1 MTTLVLHWFVVL
13 RGVLTR
19 AVESKYFAAMYFRS
33 SIRHN
38 PKTGELSGYYRLVE
52 SYRNQGNR
60 ICHRTILSVG
70 FLDGLSGNQLKAI
83 QYGLNL
89 RVEGL
94 DNSLF
99 SEEVDPVVTANIERF
114 YQQMVREKRIDV
126 LPDNTRKKDWQTID
140 MNTLRNK
147 DVREVGAEWMCYQ
160 AIQQLKLKQFF
171 ENKGWDDEKI
181 ALAMTHLISRAVYPA
196 SEYKTSFW
204 IKENSAVCEI
214 TGYDATRIT
223 KDQLYSVSH
232 ALYAEKESLER
243 YLSHRTNELFDLQDR
258 IVLYDLTNTYFEGEK
273 RHSRIARFGRSKEKR
288 NDARL
293 VVLAVVINPEGFIK
307 YSTIYEGNKAD
318 CKTLAA
324 MIDKLRLA
332 TSSTVKKALVVID
345 AGIATEENLELLR
358 EKGYDYLCVSRAKAK
373 DYSIESDDSGITIF
387 DKKRQRIELIKVNVH
402 SDTDYY
408 LKVNSE
414 SKGIKESAMNSRF
427 KDRFEEGL
435 INIESS
441 LHKKSGVKQLDKVYE
456 RIGRLK
462 QKYPS
467 IHRFYQIDVH
477 CYEKNTVTS
486 ITWHIKPTID
496 PDQNS
501 GIYFLRTSLRYPDE
515 ATVWMFYNTIRE
527 IEYTFR
533 VLKTD
538 LDLRP
543 IFHKKDDASMA
554 HLHLG
559 LLAYWLVNTIRYQLK
574 QKSIRNDWREIV
586 RVMNTQKCVTTIAQ
600 NKSDEVISVRKCSE
614 PEEKTK
620 QIYDALNYKY
630 APFVRK
636 KSVVLKTE
644 LLLSVST
651 QNKKVIRV

>member
-1 MTTLVLHWFVVL
+1 LFFEEADPLV
-13 RGVLTR
+13 
-19 AVESKYFAAMYFRS
+19 S
-33 SIRHN
+33 
-38 PKTGELSGYYRLVE
+38 
-52 SYRNQGNR
+52 
-60 ICHRTILSVG
+60 
-70 FLDGLSGNQLKAI
+70 
-83 QYGLNL
+83 
-89 RVEGL
+89 
-94 DNSLF
+94 
-99 SEEVDPVVTANIERF
+99 ANIERF
-114 YQQMVREKRIDV
+114 YRQMVREKRIDV
-126 LPDNTRKKDWQTID
+126 LPDKTRKEDWQSID

-181 ALAMTHLISRAVYPA
+181 ALAMTHLISRTVYPA

-214 TGYDATRIT
+214 TGYDATKIT
-223 KDQLYSVSH
+223 KDRLYSVSH

-243 YLSHRTNELFDLQDR
+243 YLSHRTNELFDLQDK

-273 RHSRIARFGRSKEKR
+273 RGSRIARFGRSKEKR

-293 VVLAVVINPEGFIK
+293 VVMAVVVNPEGFIK

-318 CKTLAA
+318 CKTLAD
-324 MIDKLRLA
+324 MIEKLRLA
-332 TSSTVKKALVVID
+332 TSSTVRKALVVID
-345 AGIATEENLELLR
+345 AGIATEENLQLIR
-358 EKGYDYLCVSRAKAK
+358 QKGYDYLCVSRAKIK
-373 DYSIESDDSGITIF
+373 DYQIESLDSRITIF
-387 DKKRQRIELIKVNVH
+387 DKRRQRIELTRVNVH
-402 SDTDYY
+402 ADTDYY

-441 LHKKSGVKQLDKVYE
+441 LHKKSGVKQLDKVHE

-467 IHRFYQIDVH
+467 IHRFYQIDVTSND
-477 CYEKNTVTS
+477 KNIVTS
-486 ITWHIKPTID
+486 LSWSIKPTLD

-501 GIYFLRTSLRYPDE
+501 GIYFLRTSLQQLDE
-515 ATVWMFYNTIRE
+515 SMVWMIYNTIRE

-543 IFHKKDDASMA
+543 VFHKNDDASMA

-574 QKSIRNDWREIV
+574 QKGIKSDWREIV
-586 RVMNTQKCVTTIAQ
+586 RIMNTQKCVTTLAQ
-600 NKSDEVISVRKCSE
+600 NKTDEMISVRKCSE
-614 PEEKTK
+614 PEDKAK
-620 QIYDALNYKY
+620 QIYDALTYRY

-644 LLLSVST
+644 QLLSVST
-651 QNKKVIRV
+651 QNKQVIRI

>member
-1 MTTLVLHWFVVL
+1 M
-13 RGVLTR
+13 RQ
-19 AVESKYFAAMYFRS
+19 
-33 SIRHN
+33 N

-52 SYRNQGNR
+52 SYRNQDNR

-70 FLDGLSGNQLKAI
+70 FLDGLSGEQLKAI
-83 QYGLNL
+83 QHGLNL
-89 RVEGL
+89 RCGGL
-94 DNSLF
+94 DNPLF
-99 SEEVDPVVTANIERF
+99 SEEVDPVVIANIERF

-126 LPDNTRKKDWQTID
+126 LPDNTRKNDWQTID

-147 DVREVGAEWMCYQ
+147 DVREIGAEWMCYQ
-160 AIQQLKLKQFF
+160 AIHQLKLRQFF

-181 ALAMTHLISRAVYPA
+181 TLAMTHLISRAVYPA

-204 IKENSAVCEI
+204 IRENSAICEI
-214 TGYDATRIT
+214 TGYDSTKIT

-293 VVLAVVINPEGFIK
+293 VVMALVVNPEGFIK
-307 YSTIYEGNKAD
+307 YSTIYEGNRAD
-318 CKTLAA
+318 CKTLAD
-324 MIDKLRLA
+324 MIEKLRLA
-332 TSSTVKKALVVID
+332 TSSTVRKALVVID
-345 AGIATEENLELLR
+345 AGIATEENLQLIR
-358 EKGYDYLCVSRAKAK
+358 QKGYDYLCVSRAKTK
-373 DYSIESDDSGITIF
+373 DYSIEPNDSKITIF

-435 INIESS
+435 TNIESS
-441 LHKKSGVKQLDKVYE
+441 LHKKSGVKQIDKVYE

-467 IHRFYQIDVH
+467 IHRFYHIDVASND
-477 CYEKNTVTS
+477 KNIVKSLSWS
-486 ITWHIKPTID
+486 IRPKID
-496 PDQNS
+496 PDHNS
-501 GIYFLRTSLRYPDE
+501 GIYFLRTSLHAPDE
-515 ATVWMFYNTIRE
+515 SMVWMIYNTIRE

-543 IFHKKDDASMA
+543 VFHKNDDASMA

-574 QKSIRNDWREIV
+574 QKGIRSDWREIV
-586 RVMNTQKCVTTIAQ
+586 RIMNTQKCVTTLAQ
-600 NKSDEVISVRKCSE
+600 NKADEIISVRKCSE
-614 PEEKTK
+614 PEEKAK
-620 QIYDALNYKY
+620 QIYDALRYKY

-644 LLLSVST
+644 LILYPL
-651 QNKKVIRV
+651 KKHR

>member
-1 MTTLVLHWFVVL
+1 
-13 RGVLTR
+13 LTR
-19 AVESKYFAAMYFRS
+19 ERERQYFAVMYFRS
-33 SIRHN
+33 SMRHN
-38 PKTGELSGYYRLVE
+38 PRTFELSGYYRLVE
-52 SYRNQGNR
+52 SYRNQNNR

-70 FLDGLSGNQLKAI
+70 FLDGLSNDQLKAI
-83 QYGLNL
+83 QHGLNL
-89 RVEGL
+89 RIEGL
-94 DNSLF
+94 DTSLF
-99 SEEVDPVVTANIERF
+99 FEEADPLVSANIERF
-114 YQQMVREKRIDV
+114 YRQMVREKRIDV
-126 LPDNTRKKDWQTID
+126 LPDKTRKEDWQSID

-181 ALAMTHLISRAVYPA
+181 ALAMTHLISRTVYPA

-214 TGYDATRIT
+214 TGYDATKIT
-223 KDQLYSVSH
+223 KDRLYSVSH

-243 YLSHRTNELFDLQDR
+243 YLSHRTNELFDLQDK

-273 RHSRIARFGRSKEKR
+273 RGSRIARFGRSKEKR

-293 VVLAVVINPEGFIK
+293 VVMAVVVNPEGFIK

-318 CKTLAA
+318 CKTLAD
-324 MIDKLRLA
+324 MIEKLRLA
-332 TSSTVKKALVVID
+332 TSSTVRKALVVID
-345 AGIATEENLELLR
+345 AGIATEENLQLIR
-358 EKGYDYLCVSRAKAK
+358 QKGYDYLCVSRAKIK
-373 DYSIESDDSGITIF
+373 DYQIESLDSRITIF
-387 DKKRQRIELIKVNVH
+387 DKRRQRIELTRVNVH
-402 SDTDYY
+402 ADTDYY

-441 LHKKSGVKQLDKVYE
+441 LHKKSGVKQLDKVHE

-467 IHRFYQIDVH
+467 IHRFYQIDVTSND
-477 CYEKNTVTS
+477 KNIVTS
-486 ITWHIKPTID
+486 LSWSIKPTLD

-501 GIYFLRTSLRYPDE
+501 GIYFLRTSLQQLDE
-515 ATVWMFYNTIRE
+515 SMVWMIYNTIRE

-543 IFHKKDDASMA
+543 VFHKNDDASMA

-574 QKSIRNDWREIV
+574 QKGIKSDWREIV
-586 RVMNTQKCVTTIAQ
+586 RIMNTQKCVTTLAQ
-600 NKSDEVISVRKCSE
+600 NKTDEMISVRKCSE
-614 PEEKTK
+614 PEDKAK
-620 QIYDALNYKY
+620 QIYDALTYRY

-644 LLLSVST
+644 QLLSVST
-651 QNKKVIRV
+651 QNKQVIRI